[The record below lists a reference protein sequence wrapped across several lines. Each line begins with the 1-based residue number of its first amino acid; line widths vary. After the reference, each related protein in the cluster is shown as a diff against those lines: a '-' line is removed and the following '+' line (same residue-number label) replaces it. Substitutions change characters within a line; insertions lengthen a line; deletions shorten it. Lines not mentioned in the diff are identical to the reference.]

1 MKNNKGITL
10 VSLVITIIVLLI
22 LAGVTIASLSG
33 DNGILTRGKQAK
45 LDDQE
50 SQVKEMITLAAN
62 EAIQEYYAITYAG
75 ATSSSIT
82 GDTSNIKSAQ
92 AAVTTAIAKLIDS
105 NGKIAGV
112 SVTDNKDNTFTIKFD
127 KGQQMATVSDKGTVS
142 YT

>member
-10 VSLVITIIVLLI
+10 VALVITIIVLLI